1 MRYLNEESGL
11 TLVELLVFI
20 AVFGLIS
27 TGLYNIF
34 RVHNLMAAK
43 QEETTLMQ
51 QELLSVMVQMAD
63 ELRMCGYSRSS
74 SGAFGFAHRSG
85 ANDPDYS
92 RATNATAVYCTLD
105 GNDNGTLD
113 ESGTNSSGDHVAYQI
128 NVNGAGNPSN
138 ASEHRNVLKK
148 FYTGAIKWQPVA
160 TNIADLR
167 FVYFDADGNQIVT
180 PSTNLDRI
188 RSVEITAT
196 AVPSEARA
204 GLGIGNRTM
213 TTRVYCRNL

>member
-63 ELRMCGYSRSS
+63 
-74 SGAFGFAHRSG
+74 
-85 ANDPDYS
+85 
-92 RATNATAVYCTLD
+92 
-105 GNDNGTLD
+105 
-113 ESGTNSSGDHVAYQI
+113 
-128 NVNGAGNPSN
+128 
-138 ASEHRNVLKK
+138 
-148 FYTGAIKWQPVA
+148 
-160 TNIADLR
+160 
-167 FVYFDADGNQIVT
+167 DADVWLL
-180 PSTNLDRI
+180 PKLKWSF
-188 RSVEITAT
+188 
-196 AVPSEARA
+196 
-204 GLGIGNRTM
+204 
-213 TTRVYCRNL
+213 RVCA